1 MACKKLYMQL
11 ELNSVHVSRIVEA
24 RKNRRG
30 VVGIESA
37 IVLIAFVIVAAAIAF
52 VVLNAGFAT
61 TDKAKNAIS
70 TSLSEASSAL
80 EVSGVSTGKGN
91 VTASKISAY
100 TVPIK
105 LAGGGSA
112 VDISKIVIRYTSK
125 TVSYDNIY
133 KGALSNTTFASIDD
147 AIQQVRDQNIIT
159 IMPGVGAGP
168 TNTVAVLYFA
178 TNGNNNDVLDQAEQA
193 VALVIFKDADRPGA
207 LDVSRL
213 EVIPSFGAALTVERA
228 IPPISD
234 QVINLN

>member
-1 MACKKLYMQL
+1 M
-11 ELNSVHVSRIVEA
+11 EA
-24 RKNRRG
+24 RKNRRHRG

-52 VVLNAGFAT
+52 VVLNAGFAS

-80 EVSGVSTGKGN
+80 EVSGVSTAKGN

-100 TVPIK
+100 TVPLK
-105 LAGGGSA
+105 LAGGGSSI
-112 VDISKIVIRYTSK
+112 DISKVIVRYTSK
-125 TVSYDNIY
+125 SVNYDNIY
-133 KGALSNTTFASIDD
+133 KGALSNTTFTSIDD

-159 IMPGVGAGP
+159 VMPGVGSGP
-168 TNTVAVLYFA
+168 TSTVAVLYFT
-178 TNGNNNDVLDQAEQA
+178 TNTNNNDVLDPAEQA
-193 VALVIFKDADRPGA
+193 VALVIFKNGDRPSA
-207 LDVSRL
+207 LDISRL
-213 EVIPSFGAALTVERA
+213 EVIPSSGAALTVERA